1 MFTGINIFWARLR
14 VGLARAAGRGL
25 KWALRRAGPKPTFSI
40 LAHKMRHNA
49 RKSDN
54 NLKISIWCHQI
65 QSNAT
70 PVVKMFGV
78 LIFMN
83 DLWFAIGATSFTMVH
98 YKLSAAQL
106 WIPKQQRRQSL
117 IICPLFNQT
126 MRFCKLLY
134 KWVFQDV
141 LYFFPFNWTFHAL
154 PPPLNKII
162 IQVPM

>member
-25 KWALRRAGPKPTFSI
+25 KWALRGAGPKPKFSI
-40 LAHKMRHNA
+40 LARKIRHNA

-65 QSNAT
+65 QLNAT
-70 PVVKMFGV
+70 PIVNMFGV

-83 DLWFAIGATSFTMVH
+83 DLLFAIGATSFTMVH

-106 WIPKQQRRQSL
+106 
-117 IICPLFNQT
+117 
-126 MRFCKLLY
+126 
-134 KWVFQDV
+134 
-141 LYFFPFNWTFHAL
+141 
-154 PPPLNKII
+154 
-162 IQVPM
+162 

>member
-1 MFTGINIFWARLR
+1 MFTGINIFWARLK

-40 LAHKMRHNA
+40 LARKMRHNA

-106 WIPKQQRRQSL
+106 WIPKQQRQQSL

-126 MRFCKLLY
+126 MRFWSCYINKYFRMFFIFSLLTGL
-134 KWVFQDV
+134 FT
-141 LYFFPFNWTFHAL
+141 PSPL
-154 PPPLNKII
+154 P
-162 IQVPM
+162 